1 MMELGF
7 VTVTTGVR
15 IVSRTGPAS
24 RCWCDSIVPLR
35 GGFGSEVSQRGSG
48 DEMALNI
55 EIILDS
61 GMDAE
66 KALGRSC

>member
-1 MMELGF
+1 MHLGIARL
-7 VTVTTGVR
+7 VGILGRGRCIDDLRLRDDR
-15 IVSRTGPAS
+15 IE
-24 RCWCDSIVPLR
+24 PLR

-66 KALGRSC
+66 KALGGLC

>member
-1 MMELGF
+1 
-7 VTVTTGVR
+7 
-15 IVSRTGPAS
+15 
-24 RCWCDSIVPLR
+24 VPLR

-66 KALGRSC
+66 KALGGSC

>member
-15 IVSRTGPAS
+15 TVGRTGQAS
-24 RCWCDSIVPLR
+24 RCWCDRIVPLR
-35 GGFGSEVSQRGSG
+35 GGFGSEVSQRASG

-66 KALGRSC
+66 KALGGSC